1 MKKRKCR
8 QTDEE
13 RLLHERAVK
22 IRKMTDAQM
31 CSYIDS
37 LSAAPAAQYP
47 SIEGFLES
55 LSSVPG
61 VGPTTI
67 NKLREHAAEK
77 GWMD

>member
-1 MKKRKCR
+1 M
-8 QTDEE
+8 DENII
-13 RLLHERAVK
+13 HEKAVK
-22 IRKMTDAQM
+22 MRKMTDAQM

-47 SIEGFLES
+47 SIEEFLKS

-61 VGPTTI
+61 IGPTTI